1 MRVIIPVARISC
13 FIRKFISFTR
23 RSIMEK
29 EWYKEMSVYQIWPR
43 SFCDGNG
50 DGIGDLKGVIS
61 KLDYIKSL
69 GVDAIWFSPLYP
81 SPNADYGYDIADYK
95 DISPDYGTLDEFKT
109 LLDEA
114 HKRGLKVIMDLV
126 VNHTSDQHKWF
137 LESKKGD
144 DNPYHDYYFWRKG
157 KKNGKEPNNWR
168 STFQGKAWEYCKELD
183 EYYLHVFAKGQPDLN
198 MDNPKVRQEV
208 KDIMRFWLDMGVDG
222 FREDVIT
229 FISKK
234 PGLPNGFP
242 LPTATGIEHYMNGPH
257 LKEYL
262 REFKDVLDE
271 YDCFTVGEA
280 PMMTTK
286 RALEFIKEGDG
297 QLLNT
302 MFHFEHMSCD
312 NVITN
317 WIKTKFKP
325 QKLKKVYARWQN
337 DLYGKAW
344 NALYIENH
352 DQPRI
357 ISRYGS
363 EKYRVESGKMLATMY
378 ILQSGTPFIYQG
390 QEIGMLNANISTID
404 RYKDVSAINTYA
416 LFRKL
421 GFSDK
426 FTMKLCMYASRDNA
440 RTPMQWSAEKNAG
453 FTTADKAWFDEV
465 NPNYTEI
472 NVEAAE
478 KDENSI
484 LNYYRKLLK
493 FRKEHDIVKYGDFEL
508 LTTDK
513 NIFAYIRTYENQKL
527 LVINSF
533 SEAELPFRAPFDFDM
548 KSAELVLSNYD
559 NCRIIHN
566 GFITKPYETRTYL
579 LTK

>member
-1 MRVIIPVARISC
+1 MEN
-13 FIRKFISFTR
+13 RK
-23 RSIMEK
+23 
-29 EWYKEMSVYQIWPR
+29 WYKEMSVYQIWPR

-61 KLDYIKSL
+61 KLDYIKSI

-81 SPNADYGYDIADYK
+81 SPNADYGYDISDYR

-126 VNHTSDQHKWF
+126 VNHTSDEHKWF

-144 DNPYHDYYFWRKG
+144 NNPYHDYYFWRKG
-157 KKNGKEPNNWR
+157 RKNGKEPNNWK

-183 EYYLHVFAKGQPDLN
+183 EYYLHIFAKGQPDLN

-242 LPTATGIEHYMNGPH
+242 LPTATGFEHYMNGPH

-286 RALEFIKEGDG
+286 RALEFIKEDNS

-312 NVITN
+312 NIITN

-390 QEIGMLNANISTID
+390 QEIGMVNANIPTID
-404 RYKDVSAINTYA
+404 RYKDVSAVNTYA
-416 LFRKL
+416 LFRKF

-453 FTTADKAWFDEV
+453 FTTADKPWFDEI
-465 NPNYTEI
+465 NPNYTEV

-508 LTTDK
+508 LKTDK
-513 NIFAYIRTYENQKL
+513 NIFAYVRTYENQKL

-533 SEAELPFRAPFDFDM
+533 SEAELPFRAPNDFDM

-559 NCRIIHN
+559 NCRVIHN